1 MSSAFF
7 MSTAST
13 GIQVLFRLDLF
24 DESSGLQVGP
34 TIPTLPYFFLL
45 CSYFSQLFLEI
56 ALLSLLF
63 HSEMTFF
70 ALFAQNL
77 QISYYIFTGVV
88 SAIHLNFNF
97 LTKKVTLFC

>member
-1 MSSAFF
+1 

-63 HSEMTFF
+63 LSEMTF
-70 ALFAQNL
+70 A
-77 QISYYIFTGVV
+77 
-88 SAIHLNFNF
+88 
-97 LTKKVTLFC
+97 